1 MGGSSSS
8 SEQKTQT
15 TTTNIADA
23 YKQWSYRDVLSLTDS
38 VKDIGN
44 RMTTVT
50 NSPIGSTY
58 INVGSGSQGAAGG
71 GDTAGETGWSWKVL
85 GGVALASAAGFYL
98 LNKLR
103 H

>member
-1 MGGSSSS
+1 MGGSASS

-23 YKQWSYRDVLSLTDS
+23 YKSWSYRDVLSLTDS

-44 RMTTVT
+44 RVT
-50 NSPIGSTY
+50 SLSNSPIGSTY

-71 GDTAGETGWSWKVL
+71 GDAAAGFNWKVL